1 MTSETEPVVTAG
13 GIDAVRPAE
22 LHADVPYAYATVA
35 PAGRLVL
42 TAGACPIDEHGAVVA
57 PGDVA
62 GQAAQVMAN
71 LEVALRA
78 AGCSLGDVLRTT
90 VWVASAD
97 RADLVAAWG
106 RVRVAFGDWD
116 PPSTLLGVTVLGFPG
131 QLVEV
136 EATAVRRS

>member
-1 MTSETEPVVTAG
+1 MTTE
-13 GIDAVRPAE
+13 IDAVRPQA
-22 LHADVPYAYATVA
+22 LHDGVPYAYATVA

-42 TAGACPIDEHGAVVA
+42 TAGACPIDADGVVVA

-62 GQAAQVMAN
+62 GQAAQVLAN
-71 LEVALRA
+71 LGVVLRD

-90 VWVASAD
+90 VWVASSD
-97 RADLVAAWG
+97 RADLVAAWQV
-106 RVRVAFGDWD
+106 VRETFGEWD

>member
-1 MTSETEPVVTAG
+1 MTTE
-13 GIDAVRPAE
+13 IDAVRPQA
-22 LHADVPYAYATVA
+22 LHDDVPYAYATVA

-42 TAGACPIDEHGAVVA
+42 TAGACPIDVDGVVVA

-71 LEVALRA
+71 LEVVLSE

-90 VWVASAD
+90 VWVASSD
-97 RADLVAAWG
+97 RAELVAAWQV
-106 RVRVAFGDWD
+106 VRAAFGEWD

>member
-1 MTSETEPVVTAG
+1 MTTE
-13 GIDAVRPAE
+13 IDAVRPQA
-22 LHADVPYAYATVA
+22 LHDDVPYAYATIA

-42 TAGACPIDEHGAVVA
+42 TAGACPIDADGIVVA

-62 GQAAQVMAN
+62 GQAARVMAN
-71 LEVALRA
+71 LEVVLHE

-90 VWVASAD
+90 VWVASSD
-97 RADLVAAWG
+97 RADLVTAWQV
-106 RVRVAFGDWD
+106 VRETFGTWD

-136 EATAVRRS
+136 EATAVRRA

>member
-1 MTSETEPVVTAG
+1 MTTE
-13 GIDAVRPAE
+13 IDAVRPQA
-22 LHADVPYAYATVA
+22 LHDDVPYAYATVA

-42 TAGACPIDEHGAVVA
+42 TAGACPIDADGVVVA
-57 PGDVA
+57 PDDVA

-71 LEVALRA
+71 LELVLRE
-78 AGCSLGDVLRTT
+78 AGCSLDDVLRTT
-90 VWVASAD
+90 VWVASGD
-97 RADLVAAWG
+97 RADLVTAWQV
-106 RVRVAFGDWD
+106 VRETFGEWD

>member
-1 MTSETEPVVTAG
+1 MTTE
-13 GIDAVRPAE
+13 IEAVRPQA
-22 LHADVPYAYATVA
+22 LHDDVPYAYATVA

-42 TAGACPIDEHGAVVA
+42 TAGACPIDADGVVVA

-71 LEVALRA
+71 LALVLRE

-90 VWVASAD
+90 VWVASSD
-97 RADLVAAWG
+97 RADLVTAWQV
-106 RVRVAFGDWD
+106 VRQTFGTWD

>member
-1 MTSETEPVVTAG
+1 MTTE
-13 GIDAVRPAE
+13 IDAVRPQA
-22 LHADVPYAYATVA
+22 LHDDVPYAYATVA

-42 TAGACPIDEHGAVVA
+42 TAGACPIDADGAVVA
-57 PGDVA
+57 PDDVA

-71 LEVALRA
+71 LELVLRE
-78 AGCSLGDVLRTT
+78 AGCSLDDVLRTT
-90 VWVASAD
+90 VWVASRD
-97 RADLVAAWG
+97 RADLVTAWQV
-106 RVRVAFGDWD
+106 VRESFGEWD

>member
-1 MTSETEPVVTAG
+1 MTTE
-13 GIDAVRPAE
+13 IEAVRPQA
-22 LHADVPYAYATVA
+22 LHHDVPYAYATVA

-42 TAGACPIDEHGAVVA
+42 TAGACPIDADGAVVA

-71 LEVALRA
+71 LEVVLRD
-78 AGCSLGDVLRTT
+78 AGCAPGDVLRTT

-97 RADLVAAWG
+97 RADLVTAWQV
-106 RVRVAFGDWD
+106 VREHFGDWD
-116 PPSTLLGVTVLGFPG
+116 PPSTLLGVTVLGFPR

-136 EATAVRRS
+136 EATAVRRA